1 MAKVGGVKRFSFLAS
16 LLLAASVVLSPRAAG
31 PDDEFIRAYIQITQA
46 DNLAKS
52 AQNSSAAAKYQEALN
67 TLKALKS
74 GNPGW
79 KTGVIDFRIDYVTK
93 KLNALNVSTPDTPT
107 TPKPVAK
114 PAALAE
120 EEKGESLKEK
130 AKRHKRTSILGNIS
144 LDETSDVPIAEQLKQ
159 ALQLQQ
165 VQGKGKGGAVKKKG
179 KGGGRLRALCL
190 DMTRP
195 WRQRCRAHHRSVKA
209 ARTSRR

>member
-1 MAKVGGVKRFSFLAS
+1 MAKVAGVKRFSFLAS

-93 KLNALNVSTPDTPT
+93 KLKALNFSNPDTPT
-107 TPKPVAK
+107 TPKPAAK
-114 PAALAE
+114 P
-120 EEKGESLKEK
+120 
-130 AKRHKRTSILGNIS
+130 
-144 LDETSDVPIAEQLKQ
+144 
-159 ALQLQQ
+159 
-165 VQGKGKGGAVKKKG
+165 
-179 KGGGRLRALCL
+179 LCS
-190 DMTRP
+190 MPRP
-195 WRQRCRAHHRSVKA
+195 RD
-209 ARTSRR
+209 

>member
-1 MAKVGGVKRFSFLAS
+1 LAKVGGVKRFSFLAS

-93 KLNALNVSTPDTPT
+93 KLKALNVSNPDTPT
-107 TPKPVAK
+107 TPKPAVFDAETARLRISDLTRRLESLENNLTLK
-114 PAALAE
+114 DAQLKEALAAAAARE
-120 EEKGESLKEK
+120 ARLRADLEALREADSASPSP
-130 AKRHKRTSILGNIS
+130 AKKRASKKPRVRAT
-144 LDETSDVPIAEQLKQ
+144 AK
-159 ALQLQQ
+159 
-165 VQGKGKGGAVKKKG
+165 AVKKKARLTG
-179 KGGGRLRALCL
+179 ASQKPKG
-190 DMTRP
+190 TR
-195 WRQRCRAHHRSVKA
+195 
-209 ARTSRR
+209 